1 VSDDTP
7 IWGAK
12 FSKVRN
18 EIYVLGD
25 QSVKIWNAQSGK
37 PVRVLKNIFSALD
50 NITYIRLDDTHRQI
64 VVGSHLGEIK
74 VYDILSGLMT
84 HQLEGHSKDAGE
96 ISFLGYG
103 DGDSTVIS
111 VAWDKVIKVHKDEK
125 VDEGLRQGHTATSLR
140 SKGRCHEKDITC
152 ADYHHKLG
160 LIATGA

>member
-1 VSDDTP
+1 
-7 IWGAK
+7 
-12 FSKVRN
+12 
-18 EIYVLGD
+18 
-25 QSVKIWNAQSGK
+25 
-37 PVRVLKNIFSALD
+37 VRVLKNIFSALD

-111 VAWDKVIKVHKDEK
+111 VAWDKVIKVHKAAANETNN
-125 VDEGLRQGHTATSLR
+125 EGF
-140 SKGRCHEKDITC
+140 KE
-152 ADYHHKLG
+152 
-160 LIATGA
+160 